1 MELVHFYYK
10 QQYMKPFI
18 EQKMYTQ
25 TEQIAVI
32 QPNETD
38 NGVVLCVQEATESI
52 KETRLY
58 LTFDEVDALT
68 KLLQQ
73 MKEHLKDGK

>member
-1 MELVHFYYK
+1 
-10 QQYMKPFI
+10 MKPFI
-18 EQKMYTQ
+18 EQRMYTQ
-25 TEQIAVI
+25 TEQIAIV

-38 NGVVLCVQEATESI
+38 NGIVLCVQEATESI

-58 LTFDEVDALT
+58 LTFDEVDALS

>member
-1 MELVHFYYK
+1 
-10 QQYMKPFI
+10 MKPFI
-18 EQKMYTQ
+18 EQRMYTQ
-25 TEQIAVI
+25 TEQIAVV

-38 NGVVLCVQEATESI
+38 NGIVLCVQEASGSV

-58 LTFDEVDALT
+58 LTFDEVDALS

>member
-1 MELVHFYYK
+1 MELGHFYYK

-18 EQKMYTQ
+18 EQRMYTQ
-25 TEQIAVI
+25 TEQIAIV

-38 NGVVLCVQEATESI
+38 NGVVLCVQEVSGSVR
-52 KETRLY
+52 ETRLY

>member
-1 MELVHFYYK
+1 
-10 QQYMKPFI
+10 MKPFI
-18 EQKMYTQ
+18 EHRMFTI
-25 TEQIAVI
+25 TEQIATI

-38 NGVVLCVQEATESI
+38 DGIVLCVQEATEST

-58 LTFDEVDALT
+58 LTFEEVDVLS

-73 MKEHLKDGK
+73 MKEHLK

>member
-1 MELVHFYYK
+1 
-10 QQYMKPFI
+10 MKPFI
-18 EQKMYTQ
+18 EQRMYTQ
-25 TEQIAVI
+25 TEQIAIV

-38 NGVVLCVQEATESI
+38 NGIVLCIQEVSGSI
-52 KETRLY
+52 RERLY
-58 LTFDEVDALT
+58 LTFDEVDVLS

>member
-1 MELVHFYYK
+1 
-10 QQYMKPFI
+10 MKPFI
-18 EQKMYTQ
+18 EQRMYTQ
-25 TEQIAVI
+25 TEQIAVV

-38 NGVVLCVQEATESI
+38 NGIVLCVQEATESTR
-52 KETRLY
+52 ETRLY
-58 LTFDEVDALT
+58 LTFDEVDALS

>member
-1 MELVHFYYK
+1 
-10 QQYMKPFI
+10 MKPFI
-18 EQKMYTQ
+18 EQRMYTQ
-25 TEQIAVI
+25 TEQIAVV

-38 NGVVLCVQEATESI
+38 NGIVLCVQEATESAR
-52 KETRLY
+52 ETRLY
-58 LTFDEVDALT
+58 LTFDEVDALS

>member
-1 MELVHFYYK
+1 
-10 QQYMKPFI
+10 MKPFI
-18 EQKMYTQ
+18 EQRMFTT

-32 QPNETD
+32 QPNESD
-38 NGVVLCVQEATESI
+38 DGVVLCVQEATESI

-58 LTFDEVDALT
+58 LTFDEVDALS

-73 MKEHLKDGK
+73 MKEYLKDRK

>member
-1 MELVHFYYK
+1 MF
-10 QQYMKPFI
+10 
-18 EQKMYTQ
+18 TQ
-25 TEQIAVI
+25 TEQIAVV
-32 QPNETD
+32 QPNESD
-38 NGVVLCVQEATESI
+38 NGIVLCVQEATESI

-58 LTFDEVDALT
+58 LTFDEVDALS

>member
-1 MELVHFYYK
+1 MR
-10 QQYMKPFI
+10 PFI
-18 EQKMYTQ
+18 EHRMFTQ
-25 TEQIAVI
+25 TEQIAVV
-32 QPNETD
+32 QPNESD
-38 NGVVLCVQEATESI
+38 NGIVLCVQEATESI

-58 LTFDEVDALT
+58 LTFDEVDALS